1 MVGFMDEVVSDWEIC
16 TEKSFSPIRKTLIF
30 ATNKKVKKM
39 DKQIQRTQSKEVS
52 EQFFTDKY
60 LVRNKF
66 GVWCVEPSFDDEQIE
81 SAIENELRPAVLLGN
96 KGAALC
102 LLTMEDVAHDESEEI
117 QNQIE
122 KFAEE
127 GDSHCQFFVAS
138 RIAAFYEDWGKTD
151 EDFDD
156 GKMMV
161 RYFKNVIENHD
172 VDIEKEISKELLWH
186 AFEHGFGVKKN
197 HEEATKWFDF
207 SEDTFQAFLN
217 RINRETSDRTFVL

>member
-1 MVGFMDEVVSDWEIC
+1 MTTS
-16 TEKSFSPIRKTLIF
+16 EKTFI
-30 ATNKKVKKM
+30 
-39 DKQIQRTQSKEVS
+39 
-52 EQFFTDKY
+52 DKY
-60 LVRNKF
+60 LVRNKY
-66 GVWCVEPSFDDEQIE
+66 GVWCINPSFDDQQIE
-81 SAIENELRPAVLLGN
+81 SAIEIELRPAVLLGN

-102 LLTMEDVAHDESEEI
+102 LLTMEDIAHDESDDI

-127 GDSHCQFFVAS
+127 GDLHCQFFVAS

-172 VDIEKEISKELLWH
+172 VDIEKEISKEFLWY
-186 AFEHGFGVKKN
+186 AYEHGFGVKKN
-197 HEEATKWFDF
+197 HEEAVKWFDF
-207 SEDTFQAFLN
+207 SEEKYQALLN
-217 RINRETSDRTFVL
+217 RIQRERSDRTFE